1 MADMQLVVMAAGI
14 GSRYGGLKQIDP
26 VGPSGEIVLDY
37 AVYDALRAG
46 FTRVVFIIR
55 KDIEEVFRRK
65 VGRRIEK
72 HVDTAYVFQEL
83 DKLPAGFEVPPE
95 RVKPWGTGHAVL
107 CAADQVD
114 SPLAVINADDFYGKE
129 SFQVLGDYLSAARDS
144 GGVYDFCMVAF
155 ILQNTLTDHGHVS
168 RGICTAGENG
178 ELASIVERT
187 RIEKFDQAVRYT
199 EDDEHWHDL
208 PADSIVSMNTWGFT
222 PVFFDEL
229 RARFP
234 AFLTENLQMPKA
246 EYLMPA
252 VVDALIREGKARV
265 KVLRTDERWFGVTYP
280 EDKPHVK
287 AAIARVVD
295 EGIYPESLWG

>member
-1 MADMQLVVMAAGI
+1 MQLVVMAAGI

-46 FTRVVFIIR
+46 FSRVVFIIR
-55 KDIEEVFRRK
+55 KDIEEVFRQE
-65 VGRRIEK
+65 VGRHIEEQ
-72 HVDTAYVFQEL
+72 VETAYVFQEL
-83 DKLPAGFEVPPE
+83 DKLPSGFDVPAG
-95 RVKPWGTGHAVL
+95 RAKPWGTGHAVL
-107 CAADQVD
+107 CAAEQVD
-114 SPLAVINADDFYGKE
+114 TSFAVINADDFYGRG
-129 SFQVLGDYLSAARDS
+129 SFQVLGDYLRTARDAD
-144 GGVYDFCMVAF
+144 GVYDFCMVAF
-155 ILQNTLTDHGHVS
+155 ILDNTLTDHGHVS
-168 RGICTAGENG
+168 RGVCTADEQGQ
-178 ELASIVERT
+178 LASIVERT
-187 RIEKFDQAVRYT
+187 RIERFDQAVRYT

-222 PVFFDEL
+222 PAFFDEL

-234 AFLTENLQMPKA
+234 AFLEKNLQTPKA

-252 VVDALIREGKARV
+252 VVDDLIREGKARV

-287 AAIARVVD
+287 TAIARMVD
-295 EGIYPESLWG
+295 EGVYPESLWG